1 MLNRHTSSTKLIWNI
16 YLYVSYRYA
25 VAIQIREE
33 QRKVFVMRT
42 MVSIRDKG
50 DERRKGVEW
59 NSATSHSNFS
69 SREWERGE
77 SVQLISEAWNFV
89 EGAKRIFPLL
99 RRTKRGFRFAI
110 RQLSGGKRRS
120 ERDQTGFPSGCASIT
135 WCFKDYFANYSQEG
149 CKVTKQEMILMQCNG
164 LVNSCGTGCRERQS
178 NPNSGTSPY
187 SSVEGCPLK

>member
-1 MLNRHTSSTKLIWNI
+1 MLNRSTSSKKLIWNI

-69 SREWERGE
+69 SREWER
-77 SVQLISEAWNFV
+77 
-89 EGAKRIFPLL
+89 EGNRFNWSPKPEILWKVL
-99 RRTKRGFRFAI
+99 RGFSR
-110 RQLSGGKRRS
+110 
-120 ERDQTGFPSGCASIT
+120 C
-135 WCFKDYFANYSQEG
+135 
-149 CKVTKQEMILMQCNG
+149 
-164 LVNSCGTGCRERQS
+164 CGEQKGALDLRL
-178 NPNSGTSPY
+178 G
-187 SSVEGCPLK
+187 SSVEERDGASEIRQNFLQVALVSLDVSKTTLPTTAKNAVK